1 MLDPK
6 KETGMSDSILVDNAP
21 AVRIVRQAGANAG
34 AFTAVPGLV
43 LTAGVAGLAFALRRI
58 PGVAIL
64 SPMILATLIGMTL
77 HNCLGTPAW
86 AKSGVTFSLKR
97 VLRLGIILLGL
108 QLMASQ
114 VTQIGVVGVAVI
126 AATLIATFTFTK
138 WLGGVIGVDA
148 KLTELIGAG
157 TSICGAS
164 AVIATNTVTR
174 GRDED
179 VAYAVACVTVFGSL
193 SMLLY
198 PLLPGLLHLSPAAFG
213 LWSGASIHEIAQV
226 VAAAFQDGNHSGEI
240 GTVAKLTRVMMLA
253 PVVIT
258 LGLVAM
264 RRAAHATGQ
273 FASRA
278 APPMPWFVL
287 GFIAMVTLNSIVTI
301 PIGAKASIALGTT
314 FLLSMA
320 LAAMGMETD
329 FRKLK
334 AEGLKPLLLA
344 AAAWVFISTF
354 ALVLVKVT
362 AYS

>member
-1 MLDPK
+1 
-6 KETGMSDSILVDNAP
+6 MSEV
-21 AVRIVRQAGANAG
+21 AVTSARVPRLSGLSSRGG
-34 AFTAVPGLV
+34 AFAAVPGLL

-58 PGVAIL
+58 PGVAML
-64 SPMILATLIGMTL
+64 SPMILATLIGMAL
-77 HNCLGTPAW
+77 HNVVGTPAW
-86 AKSGVTFSLKR
+86 AKPGVTFSLKR

-114 VTQIGVVGVAVI
+114 VAQVGFTGVGII
-126 AATLIATFTFTK
+126 AATLIATFVFTK
-138 WLGGVIGVDA
+138 WLGRVIGVDA
-148 KLTELIGAG
+148 KLAELIGAG

-174 GRDED
+174 GSDED

-226 VAAAFQDGNHSGEI
+226 VAAAFQDGPRAGEI

-258 LGLVAM
+258 LGIVAV
-264 RRAAHATGQ
+264 RRAAHARGN
-273 FASRA
+273 ASRA
-278 APPMPWFVL
+278 TPPMPWFVL
-287 GFIAMVTLNSIVTI
+287 GFVAMVIVNSVIAI
-301 PIGAKASIALGTT
+301 PAVPKTWIALGTT

-320 LAAMGMETD
+320 LAAMGIETD

-344 AAAWVFISTF
+344 AAAWTFISIF
-354 ALVLVKVT
+354 ALVLVKFT

>member
-1 MLDPK
+1 
-6 KETGMSDSILVDNAP
+6 MSEV
-21 AVRIVRQAGANAG
+21 AVATASVSRVAGQARGVL
-34 AFTAVPGLV
+34 FTAVPGLL
-43 LTAGVAGLAFALRRI
+43 LTAGVAGLAFMLRLI
-58 PGVAIL
+58 PGASVL

-77 HNCLGTPAW
+77 HNVFGTPAW
-86 AKSGVTFSLKR
+86 AKPGITFSLKR

-114 VTQIGVVGVAVI
+114 VTQVGLAGVGVIV
-126 AATLIATFTFTK
+126 ATLVATFVFTK
-138 WLGGVIGVDA
+138 WLGRLMGVDA
-148 KLTELIGAG
+148 KLAELIGAG

-174 GRDED
+174 GSDED

-198 PLLPGLLHLSPAAFG
+198 PLLPELLHLSPAGFG

-226 VAAAFQDGNHSGEI
+226 VAAAFQDGAHSGEI

-258 LGLVAM
+258 LGVIAV
-264 RRAAHATGQ
+264 RRAAQTTGQ
-273 FASRA
+273 SAARA

-287 GFIAMVTLNSIVTI
+287 GFIAMVILNSVVTI
-301 PIGAKASIALGTT
+301 PAAPKAWIALVTT

-320 LAAMGMETD
+320 LAAMGIATD
-329 FRKLK
+329 FRKLR
-334 AEGLKPLLLA
+334 AEGVKPLLLA
-344 AAAWVFISTF
+344 AAAWVFISIF
-354 ALVLVKVT
+354 ALVLVKLT

>member
-1 MLDPK
+1 
-6 KETGMSDSILVDNAP
+6 MSEV
-21 AVRIVRQAGANAG
+21 AVTSARVAQLPGRSRGG
-34 AFTAVPGLV
+34 AFAAVPGLL

-58 PGVAIL
+58 PGVAML
-64 SPMILATLIGMTL
+64 SPMILATLIGMAL
-77 HNCLGTPAW
+77 HNVVGTPAW
-86 AKSGVTFSLKR
+86 AKPGVTFSLKR

-114 VTQIGVVGVAVI
+114 VAQVGFAGVGII
-126 AATLIATFTFTK
+126 AATLIATFVFTK
-138 WLGGVIGVDA
+138 WLGRMIGVDA
-148 KLTELIGAG
+148 KLAELIGAG

-174 GRDED
+174 GSDED

-226 VAAAFQDGNHSGEI
+226 VAAAFQDGPRAGEI

-258 LGLVAM
+258 LGIVAV
-264 RRAAHATGQ
+264 RRAAHAHGN
-273 FASRA
+273 ASRA
-278 APPMPWFVL
+278 TPPMPWFVL
-287 GFIAMVTLNSIVTI
+287 GFVAMVIINSVIAI
-301 PIGAKASIALGTT
+301 PGVPKTWIALGTT

-320 LAAMGMETD
+320 LAAMGIETD

-334 AEGLKPLLLA
+334 AEGLKPFLLA
-344 AAAWVFISTF
+344 TAAWIFISIF
-354 ALVLVKVT
+354 ALVLVKFT